1 MGKKK
6 AKKSKKSLAFIA
18 VVLVIAIIAVVV
30 LYFVKPEL
38 FKGTDGGDGNGNG
51 NGNGNTQISQGE
63 LGDITSSELSIHFLK
78 FDNDKAGD
86 STLIKCGDTEVLID
100 AGSTQSSSVT
110 IKNYINQYCSDGKL
124 EYVIATHADQ
134 DHIAGLVGTSSGGSY
149 NGILYSYDIG
159 TVIRFDRTNKETTT
173 EKGNPTLYGRFET
186 AVDYAVENGAVE
198 YTGLQCSKETD
209 GASKTYYLN
218 QSNTVSMTILYN
230 YFYEHNSS
238 DENNYSVCMLLKQD
252 LGGGNEK
259 NYLFTGDLEEKGEEY
274 LVQYNT
280 LPEVE
285 LFKAGHHGS
294 PTSSNDCILSVIKPK
309 YVSVCCCAGTDEYT
323 NTSANQFPSQAF
335 INRIAP
341 YTDCVYVTNMISD
354 NADGYEP
361 MNGNI
366 VFYVKD
372 NEIKLWCSN
381 SMKKLKEWDWFKN
394 NRTCPQAWAQ
404 E

>member
-1 MGKKK
+1 MGKRK
-6 AKKSKKSLAFIA
+6 AKKSKKTLALLA
-18 VVLVIAIIAVVV
+18 VLVVIVVIAVVV
-30 LYFVKPEL
+30 IYFVKPEL
-38 FKGTDGGDGNGNG
+38 FKGANGGDG

-63 LGDITSSELSIHFLK
+63 LGDITSSELSIHFIK

-134 DHIAGLVGTSSGGSY
+134 DHIAGLVGTSSGGNY

-159 TVIRFDRTNKETTT
+159 TVIRFDKTNKETTT
-173 EKGNPTLYGRFET
+173 KTGNPTLYGRFET
-186 AVDYAVENGAVE
+186 AVDFAVENGAVE

-252 LGGGNEK
+252 LGEGNVK

-294 PTSSNDCILSVIKPK
+294 PTSSNDCLLSVIKPK

-323 NTSANQFPSQAF
+323 DTPANQFPSQAF

-366 VFYVKD
+366 VFFVKD

-381 SMKKLKEWDWFKN
+381 SIKKLKEWDWFKN
-394 NRTCPQAWAQ
+394 NRTCPQAWTTD
-404 E
+404 